1 MDLTY
6 ATVLFLISDSI
17 LWPLPDVTRTN
28 LTMDQSPLHL
38 TNVCGEVPCNR
49 VTLFLFITCSTYPH
63 LKQHRSQ
70 RYYFSIHS
78 YLHISILYQALPYY
92 SLNTPPPLH
101 CPPSPNHVR
110 KCEHF
115 DVNVVTILRSV
126 KGTIIIQL

>member
-1 MDLTY
+1 MSVGKFHVTELHSS
-6 ATVLFLISDSI
+6 FLLHAAPIHTSNSI
-17 LWPLPDVTRTN
+17 APKGTTF
-28 LTMDQSPLHL
+28 TH
-38 TNVCGEVPCNR
+38 
-49 VTLFLFITCSTYPH
+49 
-63 LKQHRSQ
+63 
-70 RYYFSIHS
+70 
-78 YLHISILYQALPYY
+78 LHISILYQALPYY